1 MPSNHHSSDRGVEHR
16 GVFRRPVPRCYSRP
30 GMSKAIS
37 ERRIDWESNTILLG
51 LSVVTCIAA
60 FVAAYGGWSF

>member
-1 MPSNHHSSDRGVEHR
+1 
-16 GVFRRPVPRCYSRP
+16 
-30 GMSKAIS
+30 MSKAIS